1 MSGADIDSF
10 IPCSLDTLKDAMK
23 DAGLQPGW
31 WDSRRKNKLRSYCPH
46 NADLPHSVG
55 NPKFKLKVWIENSEI
70 IAHCDDCGRLDP
82 SLIGLK
88 DVRRSP
94 TAVFEPTA
102 TPSTECT
109 ESPQIGDSSHVLP
122 AGDDSPIPEVE
133 APNPANIEPPQR
145 EWIEP
150 ELPHGREPGSD
161 DEPTAKPPC
170 EPMKDTGFM
179 WVDEFCKQPSETSW
193 LVRGYLERDCLAVL
207 FGDSQ
212 AGKSFIAIDLSL
224 HIAHGLKWCGKRT
237 HKGLVLYI
245 AAEGKNGLKRRIMAW
260 HEFHNLPLKR
270 NMAVR
275 TVPAKLCEIEN
286 TKDLVKQIKLFL
298 NEVNPV
304 LIVVDTLNRNFG
316 DGDENKTQDMGRFVD
331 GMNELKL
338 STNACIL
345 APHHVG
351 HTNKERGRG
360 SISLFNAVD
369 FEYRVERTGD
379 PDHVDTLQ
387 TVMVPTKWKDSS
399 RPKELAWNWNLQDLP
414 WMELDDDDNWK
425 PVNSVVF
432 TPTEYD
438 PQAKDAALP
447 YPQQIALKAI
457 GCALVTAGVEA
468 NGLVT
473 VDKEQWRQSAYELE
487 ISKGEQDA
495 KRKAFDRAMKE
506 LLAAGKV
513 RSHEGRYWIPVS
525 RTSRT

>member
-1 MSGADIDSF
+1 MNAKFDDLSPSLQADFTITRDFRLKPKVSGKFGFTTQHGCPSCDG
-10 IPCSLDTLKDAMK
+10 PLKLESNNGTK
-23 DAGLQPGW
+23 GEC
-31 WDSRRKNKLRSYCPH
+31 KK
-46 NADLPHSVG
+46 
-55 NPKFKLKVWIENSEI
+55 
-70 IAHCDDCGRLDP
+70 CGRSGILMSELKAKP
-82 SLIGLK
+82 K
-88 DVRRSP
+88 DVMTP
-94 TAVFEPTA
+94 TAVLEATP
-102 TPSTECT
+102 TPSTECPP
-109 ESPQIGDSSHVLP
+109 EPLRADSSHVLP
-122 AGDDSPIPEVE
+122 VGDDSPIPEVE
-133 APNPANIEPPQR
+133 APKPASVEPPR
-145 EWIEP
+145 RIEEPEP

-161 DEPTAKPPC
+161 DEPAATTPLTDK
-170 EPMKDTGFM
+170 EFM

-193 LVRGYLERDCLAVL
+193 LVRSYLERDCLAVL

-237 HKGLVLYI
+237 HKGLVLYV

-275 TVPAKLCEIEN
+275 TVPAKLCDIEH
-286 TKDLVKQIKLFL
+286 TKDLIKKIKSFL

-316 DGDENKTQDMGRFVD
+316 DGDENKTQDMSRFID
-331 GMNELKL
+331 GINELKL
-338 STNACIL
+338 STDACIL
-345 APHHVG
+345 VPHHVG

-360 SISLFNAVD
+360 SIALYNAID

-379 PDHVDTLQ
+379 PDQVDTLQ
-387 TVMVPTKWKDSS
+387 TVMVPTKWKDSAK
-399 RPKELAWNWNLQDLP
+399 PKELAWNWNLQDLP

-432 TPTEYD
+432 TQTEYD

-506 LLAAGKV
+506 LLAAGRV
-513 RSHEGRYWIPVS
+513 RNHEGRYWIPVS

>member
-1 MSGADIDSF
+1 MSGADLDSF

-46 NADLPHSVG
+46 NSDLPHSVG

-70 IAHCDDCGRLDP
+70 IAQCDDCGRLDP

-88 DVRRSP
+88 DVMSP
-94 TAVFEPTA
+94 TAVFEA
-102 TPSTECT
+102 TPTPFTECPP
-109 ESPQIGDSSHVLP
+109 EPRRADSSHVLP
-122 AGDDSPIPEVE
+122 VGDDSPIPEVG
-133 APNPANIEPPQR
+133 APKSAPYEPPR
-145 EWIEP
+145 RIEEPEP

-161 DEPTAKPPC
+161 DEPATTPPLTDK
-170 EPMKDTGFM
+170 EFM

-193 LVRGYLERDCLAVL
+193 LVRSYLERDCLAVL

-237 HKGLVLYI
+237 HKGLVLYV

-270 NMAVR
+270 NMVVR
-275 TVPAKLCEIEN
+275 TVPAKLCDIEH
-286 TKDLVKQIKLFL
+286 TKDLIKKIKSFL

-316 DGDENKTQDMGRFVD
+316 DGDENKTQDMSRFID
-331 GMNELKL
+331 GINELKL
-338 STNACIL
+338 STDACIL
-345 APHHVG
+345 VPHHVG

-360 SISLFNAVD
+360 SIAL
-369 FEYRVERTGD
+369 Y
-379 PDHVDTLQ
+379 DTLQ

-399 RPKELAWNWNLQDLP
+399 KPKELAWNWNLQDLP

-506 LLAAGKV
+506 LLAAGRV
-513 RSHEGRYWIPVS
+513 RNHEGRYWIPVN

>member
-1 MSGADIDSF
+1 MKTSDLLPSLQADRATALRLGLKPHVTGKSAFTTQHGCHSCGGPLRFEANSGTKI
-10 IPCSLDTLKDAMK
+10 
-23 DAGLQPGW
+23 
-31 WDSRRKNKLRSYCPH
+31 
-46 NADLPHSVG
+46 
-55 NPKFKLKVWIENSEI
+55 
-70 IAHCDDCGRLDP
+70 HCKKCGRDGIQMSDLD
-82 SLIGLK
+82 K
-88 DVRRSP
+88 DVVSP
-94 TAVFEPTA
+94 SADFEPSA
-102 TPSTECT
+102 IPSTECPT
-109 ESPQIGDSSHVLP
+109 TAQNGDSGHDLP
-122 AGDDSPIPEVE
+122 VGKDSDTPEIE
-133 APNPANIEPPQR
+133 APQSASVEPPR
-145 EWIEP
+145 RIEEP
-150 ELPHGREPGSD
+150 EPEIPHGREPGSD

-193 LVRGYLERDCLAVL
+193 LVRSYLERDCLAVL

-212 AGKSFIAIDLSL
+212 AGKSFVAIDLSL

-237 HKGLVLYI
+237 HQGLVLYI
-245 AAEGKNGLKRRIMAW
+245 AAEGKHGLKRRIMAW

-270 NMAVR
+270 NMVVR
-275 TVPAKLCEIEN
+275 TVPAKLCDIEH

-316 DGDENKTQDMGRFVD
+316 DGDENKTQDMSKFID

-345 APHHVG
+345 TPHHVG

-387 TVMVPTKWKDSS
+387 TVMVPTKWKDSAK
-399 RPKELAWNWNLQDLP
+399 PKELAWNWNLQDLP

-506 LLAAGKV
+506 LLAAGRV
-513 RSHEGRYWIPVS
+513 RNHEGRYWIPVN